1 MKKFLR
7 YAAIAIVVILVLIQ
21 FIPIDRTNPPV
32 TQEVQWDSPDTQALA
47 QRACFDCHSNE
58 TVWPWYGYIAPSSLL
73 LANHIEEGRQH
84 LNFSEWD
91 QPNEDIDH
99 IVRQIEEGDMPLP
112 GYVLMHGTANLSEA
126 EQQTLITGLQA
137 TLAQDPPVEGRR
149 GERD

>member
-1 MKKFLR
+1 MRSVMFGVLSV
-7 YAAIAIVVILVLIQ
+7 ACLIGIVVGSDAWRDRLHAQQPAAHPQGELI
-21 FIPIDRTNPPV
+21 
-32 TQEVQWDSPDTQALA
+32 ALNS
-47 QRACFDCHSNE
+47 D
-58 TVWPWYGYIAPSSLL
+58 V
-73 LANHIEEGRQH
+73 EEGRQH

-126 EQQTLITGLQA
+126 EQQALITGLQA